1 MLSAEF
7 CVFSG
12 INHKLSNWLFGFQYV
27 LIDTDIS
34 ILMILTDAC
43 IRKDLTIMLFVAYFV
58 IA

>member
-12 INHKLSNWLFGFQYV
+12 INHKLSNWLFGFQV